1 MFHKKSFKRGSG
13 CGSVGGTITSNSRGP
28 RFESCIGN
36 TLYWTFTVNCI
47 EKTKIKKKRPWMA
60 ILNKSFNNLTTHSSR
75 YWLLLDWQAIA
86 YPVRS
91 FWSFLLKLPS
101 FARFYFFLL
110 GLIPSIALMGE
121 CLWGSHLYHLVI
133 QLPLPNLSFFTL
145 FFNEF
150 DISQ

>member
-1 MFHKKSFKRGSG
+1 MKPLKLRAIWLADPCH
-13 CGSVGGTITSNSRGP
+13 VISNRRLP
-28 RFESCIGN
+28 LCVRKFCPKMWE
-36 TLYWTFTVNCI
+36 
-47 EKTKIKKKRPWMA
+47 RM
-60 ILNKSFNNLTTHSSR
+60 NKSFNNLTTHSSR